1 MREAIGATH
10 EAAIS
15 LWGQVFTAVS
25 SSCSEEKA
33 THTTHTYNCPQRN
46 GKGSLVP
53 ELAYTRII

>member
-10 EAAIS
+10 GAAMS

-33 THTTHTYNCPQRN
+33 THTYNGPQRN

-53 ELAYTRII
+53 KLAYTWII